1 MGKAIVSSKTI
12 LAKKKRKVFLRIL
25 AQTGK
30 VAEAARAV
38 GFQDTSSL
46 QKFRRDDEDFAE
58 EWGAALDS
66 AKHVL
71 EEEAIDRAVNGVLE
85 PTYYKGEIVGYTAK
99 KSDALMMFLLRKLDP
114 SYRDTSRGGDTN
126 ITFGIAVLP
135 MTAQSDEAWEKRA
148 LTMHGNQTIIE
159 VEAKPVENR
168 LSRVQRGD

>member
-1 MGKAIVSSKTI
+1 MGKALVSSKVI

-46 QKFRRDDEDFAE
+46 QTFRRNDEDFAE
-58 EWGAALDS
+58 EWENALDS

-71 EEEAIDRAVNGVLE
+71 EEAAIDRAVNGVLE
-85 PTYYKGEIVGYTAK
+85 PTYYKGEVVGYTPK
-99 KSDALMMFLLRKLDP
+99 YSDALMMFILRKLDP
-114 SYRDTSRGGDTN
+114 AYRDTSRGGETN

-135 MTAQSDEAWEKRA
+135 MTAQSDEQWEKRA
-148 LTMHGNQTIIE
+148 LDMHSKQTIIE

-168 LSRVQRGD
+168 LARVQRGD